1 MAFKS
6 LIIRKKGG
14 SPNYLITILVFTL
27 TIFGLVMLASASL
40 ELGKQQ
46 FNNSYYYL
54 EHQIVYGLS
63 IGVIGFFAASKIYY
77 QNYKKWAVA
86 LLAISLLFLIIVF
99 TPIGIKSGGAERWIK
114 LGPLSFQ
121 PAEIIKLTFIIY
133 LAAWLTNP
141 KADRS
146 QNFLGGFLPFMM
158 ISGLVAG
165 LLILEP
171 TTGTVIII
179 LGAGLM
185 AYFYSGA
192 KFRYII
198 LAIISGLAIL
208 ALIIYA
214 TPYRFARV
222 QTYFSP
228 SNDQRGNSYQINQ
241 SLINIGLGGWLGTGY
256 GKSTMKIG
264 LLPAPLDDS
273 IFSIIANEL
282 GFIGAASVIVM
293 FFLLV
298 FMIFYLSLKI
308 DDKFAK
314 LLLVGFGGVIF
325 IQSFMNIASISG
337 LLPLTGVPLP
347 FVSYGGTSLAV
358 FLTMSGIIINIS
370 KYANV

>member
-1 MAFKS
+1 
-6 LIIRKKGG
+6 
-14 SPNYLITILVFTL
+14 
-27 TIFGLVMLASASL
+27 
-40 ELGKQQ
+40 
-46 FNNSYYYL
+46 
-54 EHQIVYGLS
+54 
-63 IGVIGFFAASKIYY
+63 ASKIYY

-86 LLAISLLFLIIVF
+86 LLAVSLLFLIIVF
-99 TPIGIKSGGAERWIK
+99 TPLGIKSGGAERWVR
-114 LGPLSFQ
+114 LGVFSFQ

-141 KADRS
+141 KANRS
-146 QNFLGGFLPFMM
+146 QNFLGGFLPFII

-198 LAIISGLAIL
+198 LAIVLGLTIL

-228 SNDQRGNSYQINQ
+228 SKDQQGNSYQINQ
-241 SLINIGLGGWLGTGY
+241 SLINIGVGGWLGTGY

-273 IFSIIANEL
+273 IFSIVANEL
-282 GFIGAASVIVM
+282 GFIGAAAVIVM
-293 FFLLV
+293 FFMLV

-308 DDKFAK
+308 DDKFAQ
-314 LLLVGFGGVIF
+314 LLLVGFGGVIL

-347 FVSYGGTSLAV
+347 F
-358 FLTMSGIIINIS
+358 
-370 KYANV
+370 